1 MKVAIYKITNK
12 INDKAYIGITTKT
25 TKTRFAE
32 HIYSSE
38 NGGKYRINYAIRKYG
53 KENFGIE
60 TIMIAD
66 NKEQALLIETEN
78 IIKYDSWSNGYNM
91 NEGGTG
97 ILYHTKVSKKKMSEN
112 NYWRGKNRSGANN
125 PMYGKHHTEE
135 SKKQMSEKKIG
146 VFAGE
151 KHYLFGKH
159 HSEETKEK
167 IRQKAVGRPSARK
180 GKKHSEESKK
190 LMSESKKGKMVGIN
204 NPMYGK
210 RHSEETKEKMRK
222 PKHLGCLPSKGNL
235 HHSEETKEKMRQKAL
250 GRPSQRKGVIL
261 SEEIK
266 RKMSESKKGKV
277 SYTKNWLVTFP
288 DNHQEEIDNMAE
300 FCRKYTLNR
309 GNMSSVASGKLN
321 HYKKYKIIR
330 I

>member
-12 INDKAYIGITTKT
+12 INNKAYIGITTKT

-38 NGGKYRINYAIRKYG
+38 NGGNYRINYAIRKYG
-53 KENFGIE
+53 KENFDIE
-60 TIMIAD
+60 TIVTAD

-78 IIKYDSWSNGYNM
+78 IIKYDSFDNGYNM
-91 NEGGTG
+91 NEGGSG
-97 ILYHTKVSKKKMSEN
+97 LLYHTDDTKKKMSDN
-112 NYWRGKNRSGANN
+112 NHWKGKKRSGIDN
-125 PMYGKHHTEE
+125 PMFGREHSEE
-135 SKKQMSEKKIG
+135 SKKVMSEKKIG

-151 KHYLFGKH
+151 KHPLFGK
-159 HSEETKEK
+159 
-167 IRQKAVGRPSARK
+167 
-180 GKKHSEESKK
+180 
-190 LMSESKKGKMVGIN
+190 
-204 NPMYGK
+204 
-210 RHSEETKEKMRK
+210 
-222 PKHLGCLPSKGNL
+222 
-235 HHSEETKEKMRQKAL
+235 HHSEETKEKMRQKAV
-250 GRPSQRKGVIL
+250 GRPSHRKGKKH
-261 SEEIK
+261 SEESK
-266 RKMSESKKGKV
+266 RRMSEAKKGKV

-288 DNHQEEIDNMAE
+288 DNHQEEIDNMAD